1 MEDTTLVFND
11 WTSDMIKIVNG
22 SKFTMR
28 DVHLTRSTPG
38 ATQGFVNEVRD
49 DEDQDPLEHGDVILN
64 PAYLQW
70 IQMQHQWD
78 MEKDQ
83 IKHQREM
90 EKQQLKLQQEQAET
104 QKTQGHS

>member
-1 MEDTTLVFND
+1 MVFND

-49 DEDQDPLEHGDVILN
+49 DEIILEIPPGKSTV
-64 PAYLQW
+64 
-70 IQMQHQWD
+70 
-78 MEKDQ
+78 K
-83 IKHQREM
+83 IKS
-90 EKQQLKLQQEQAET
+90 QLKYSFYYKGNPSVKDLVLHL
-104 QKTQGHS
+104 GNPFII